1 MNVTRDV
8 LGVDVSKRKL
18 DVAWKRGER
27 VQLKVFANDPHGH
40 AQMVRWLADKGVAAA
55 ACHVAMEAT
64 STYYEALALHLV
76 EAGFRVSV
84 VNPLRIKG
92 YAESRLLRQK
102 TDRADARL
110 IAQFCAEQVPEAW
123 VPPAPEVR
131 ELQRLVAR
139 WEAVR
144 DLGTQERIRLHEAQG
159 EARVSVQRILAVLD
173 TELAALEALIRDH
186 IDRHPG
192 LRQQREWLLS
202 IPGVGPVLSAYLMAW
217 LPVERFDNPRQAAAF
232 VGVCPRHR
240 ESGDSVRGKPR
251 ISKVG
256 HSRLRRMLY
265 MPAMSALRSNP
276 AARALA
282 ERLKAKGKPGKLII
296 GAIMRKLIHW
306 AVGVLNSKSK
316 FNPTLALAHA

>member
-1 MNVTRDV
+1 MKAMRDV

-27 VQLKVFANDPHGH
+27 IQLKVFANTPEGH
-40 AQMVRWLADKGVAAA
+40 AQMVRWLAGKGVAAA
-55 ACHVAMEAT
+55 DCHVAMEAT
-64 STYYEALALHLV
+64 STYYEALALYLA

-84 VNPLRIKG
+84 INPLRIKG

-110 IAQFCAEQVPEAW
+110 IAQFCAEQTPEAW
-123 VPPAPEVR
+123 LPPPPEVR

-144 DLGTQERIRLHEAQG
+144 DLGTQERLRLHEAQG

-173 TELAALEALIRDH
+173 AELAALEALIRDH
-186 IDRHPG
+186 IDHHPG
-192 LRQQREWLLS
+192 LRQQRDWLLS
-202 IPGVGPVLSAYLMAW
+202 IPGIGPVLSAYLMAW

-232 VGVCPRHR
+232 VGVCPQHR

-251 ISKVG
+251 MSKVG
-256 HSRLRRMLY
+256 HARLRRMLY

-306 AVGVLNSKSK
+306 AVGVLKSKSN
-316 FNPTLALAHA
+316 FNPALALAHE